1 VKPQQRRLFVNNLR
15 TLSTF
20 LLVMAKALLLTSL
33 WLSLC
38 PRLAAATGDQERD
51 RLKESG
57 QVMKEI
63 LGTPEDIPQNLL
75 NKAECVIVLPSV
87 KKVAVGIG
95 GSYGRGVMTCR
106 GGADFDGPWSTPTM
120 MESTGGNFGLQI
132 GGQATDFVILVV
144 NPRGARNMMHSKV
157 KLGADASVAAGPKG
171 RDASA
176 ATTASMQAEML
187 SYSRSRGVFGGVS
200 LEGSTL
206 KPDGGANENLYGKE
220 VSAEDIIVRGAVPT
234 PAEASLLLSTLT
246 EHSPR
251 NVSASK

>member
-1 VKPQQRRLFVNNLR
+1 VNNLR

>member
-1 VKPQQRRLFVNNLR
+1 VNNLR

-63 LGTPEDIPQNLL
+63 LSTPEDIPQNLL

-176 ATTASMQAEML
+176 ATTGSMQAEML
-187 SYSRSRGVFGGVS
+187 SYSRARGVFGGVS

>member
-1 VKPQQRRLFVNNLR
+1 MNNLR

-106 GGADFDGPWSTPTM
+106 GGANFDGPWSTPTM

>member
-1 VKPQQRRLFVNNLR
+1 VNNRR
-15 TLSTF
+15 TSTKS
-20 LLVMAKALLLTSL
+20 LLMMVEALLLTSL

-38 PRLAAATGDQERD
+38 PRLAAATGEHERE
-51 RLKESG
+51 RMTESG

-75 NKAECVIVLPSV
+75 DKAECVIVLPSV

-106 GGADFDGPWSTPTM
+106 GGENFDGPWSTPTM
-120 MESTGGNFGLQI
+120 MESAGGNVGLQI
-132 GGQATDFVILVV
+132 GGQATDFVILVM

-176 ATTASMQAEML
+176 ATTGSMQAEML
-187 SYSRSRGVFGGVS
+187 SYSRARGVFGGVS

-206 KPDGGANENLYGKE
+206 KPDDGANKNLYGKE
-220 VSAEDIIVRGAVPT
+220 VSAEDIIVKGAVPK
-234 PAEASLLLSTLT
+234 PEEASLLLSTLT
-246 EHSPR
+246 EHSPK
-251 NVSASK
+251 NLAAGK

>member
-1 VKPQQRRLFVNNLR
+1 MNNLR

-63 LGTPEDIPQNLL
+63 LSTPEDIPQNLL

-87 KKVAVGIG
+87 KKIAVGIG

>member
-1 VKPQQRRLFVNNLR
+1 MKPQQRRLFVNNLR

-63 LGTPEDIPQNLL
+63 LSTPEDIPQNLL

-106 GGADFDGPWSTPTM
+106 GGPDFDGPWSTPTM